1 VSEEEILHCV
11 CALIGKL
18 LDRPGFVAAR
28 TTKIAAIEGW
38 DSMKQVMLV
47 LAIEERFGIRLR
59 NPDIA
64 RLKSVGDAVE
74 IIGAKKAVLF

>member
-1 VSEEEILHCV
+1 VSEDILQGV
-11 CALIGKL
+11 CELIGKL
-18 LDRPGFVAAR
+18 LDRPGFVAAMPTR
-28 TTKIAAIEGW
+28 LASIEGW

-74 IIGAKKAVLF
+74 IISAKKAVLF